1 MLKSFDPRR
10 VMLIVG
16 SRRIRGF
23 MEGESLTGEP
33 MADGSTSVAGMD
45 GDVARAMNTD
55 PRWTFTANLLQS
67 SDDNDYLSSIYQ
79 LDKATN
85 GNGVVPFLLQDNN
98 GTTLISG
105 AQCWVLR
112 PANISYGNAITGRA
126 WTIHV
131 VAEIE
136 NIGASGIT
144 N

>member
-10 VMLIVG
+10 VMLIIG
-16 SRRIRGF
+16 SHRVSGF
-23 MEGESLTGEP
+23 MEGEPLTGEP

-67 SDDNDYLSSIYQ
+67 SDSNDVLSAIYQ

-98 GTTLISG
+98 GTTIISG

-112 PANISYGNAITGRA
+112 PANISYGSTITGRA

>member
-10 VMLIVG
+10 VMLIIG
-16 SRRIRGF
+16 SHRVSGF

-67 SDDNDYLSSIYQ
+67 SDSNDVLSAIYQ
-79 LDKATN
+79 LDKATK

-98 GTTLISG
+98 GNTLVSG
-105 AQCWVLR
+105 AQCWILR
-112 PANISYGNAITGRA
+112 PANIAYGNTITGRA

>member
-10 VMLIVG
+10 VMLIIG
-16 SRRIRGF
+16 SHRVTGF
-23 MEGESLTGEP
+23 MSGEAITGEP

-55 PRWTFTANLLQS
+55 PRWAFQINLLQS
-67 SDDNDYLSSIYQ
+67 SDSNLVLSTLYQ
-79 LDKATN
+79 LDKASN

-98 GTTLISG
+98 GDTLISG
-105 AQCWVLR
+105 AQCWILR
-112 PANISYGNAITGRA
+112 PANISYGNEITGRQ
-126 WTIHV
+126 WTVHL

-136 NIGASGIT
+136 NIGASGIV

>member
-16 SRRIRGF
+16 THRVSGF
-23 MEGESLTGEP
+23 MTGEAITGEP
-33 MADGSTSVAGMD
+33 MADGSSSTAGMD

-55 PRWTFTANLLQS
+55 PRWSFTINLLQS
-67 SDDNDYLSSIYQ
+67 SDSNQKFSELYL

-85 GNGVVPFLLQDNN
+85 GNGVVPFMLQDNN
-98 GTTLISG
+98 GETLIAG
-105 AQCWVLR
+105 AQCWIPR
-112 PANISYGNAITGRA
+112 QASIAYSNEITGRS
-126 WTIHV
+126 WPLVV
-131 VAEIE
+131 VAEVE